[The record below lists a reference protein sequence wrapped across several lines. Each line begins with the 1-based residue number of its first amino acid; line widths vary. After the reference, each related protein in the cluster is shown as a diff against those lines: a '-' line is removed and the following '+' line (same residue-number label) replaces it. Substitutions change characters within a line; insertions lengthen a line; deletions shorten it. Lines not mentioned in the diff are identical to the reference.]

1 MDGPGGRALAWRA
14 PRMALPS
21 QVRPHYGPVM
31 AETAH
36 RRLTADEFVA
46 LPGDLPN
53 AELIDGDVVVDS
65 PNTRHQ
71 RLADWILYQF
81 MSFTDTHPDAGEG
94 GSALM
99 TRIDDD
105 NVFLPD
111 VWWTTPDH
119 VLARDSRGHVERP
132 PDLVVEVRS
141 PTTWRYDVHVKKA
154 RYEAVGVTELWLVDT
169 VADTVLVFRRSS
181 PGSPTFDAGLEAGV
195 GDTLTTPVIPGFA
208 LDLARLFDR

>member
-1 MDGPGGRALAWRA
+1 MAWRA

-21 QVRPHYGPVM
+21 QARPHYGPVM

-81 MSFTDTHPDAGEG
+81 MSFTDSHPDSGEG

-111 VWWTTPDH
+111 VWWTTADH
-119 VLARDSRGHVERP
+119 VLARDSRGHVDRP

-154 RYEAVGVTELWLVDT
+154 RYEAAGVTELWLVDT